1 MKTFVKVFL
10 FFSGLVV
17 SLAGA
22 LAIFYKLF
30 KKHCVIHIEFN
41 PAEENT
47 HEFNC
52 EDDACEICNP
62 KEEDKEDAQDDEIEF
77 ELVDDENK

>member
-47 HEFNC
+47 HENYWNFFTQIYPALN
-52 EDDACEICNP
+52 
-62 KEEDKEDAQDDEIEF
+62 EENND
-77 ELVDDENK
+77 